1 MSHLPGKFIWF
12 EHASNDIA
20 RARAFY
26 EPLFNWHAE
35 AMPMGG
41 QTYHMIH
48 SSANNGIGGF
58 VTAEPGTKSRWVSY
72 VSVADVDASFAAATR
87 AGAKVQQP
95 PTDYPPV
102 GRGAAVVDPTG
113 APISLW
119 NSADGDR
126 ADVKEVPDGEWCW
139 NELWTPDVS
148 TALAFYEKVF
158 GYLFET
164 LDMGPQGQYHVLKT
178 ADGVSRGGLC
188 ASAQPS
194 APPMWLP
201 YVSVA
206 DCDATAAQ
214 ASKLGAQ
221 AVLVPPTD
229 IPDIGRFAI
238 FADPLGAAVAVIK
251 TLPMSQSD

>member
-41 QTYHMIH
+41 QTYHMIL
-48 SSANNGIGGF
+48 SGANNGIGGF
-58 VTAEPGTKSRWVSY
+58 VTADPGKKNRWISY
-72 VSVADVDASFAAATR
+72 VSVADVDASFAEATR
-87 AGAKVQQP
+87 AGAKSQQP

-102 GRGAAVVDPTG
+102 GRGAAITDPTG
-113 APISLW
+113 AAISLW
-119 NSADGDR
+119 HSADGDR
-126 ADVKEVPDGEWCW
+126 ADVPQVADGEWCW
-139 NELWTPDVS
+139 NELWTPDVK

-158 GYLFET
+158 GYLYEAM
-164 LDMGPQGQYHVLKT
+164 DMGPQGTYYILKT
-178 ADGVSRGGLC
+178 ADGQSRGGLC

-206 DCDATAAQ
+206 DCDATTEKAR
-214 ASKLGAQ
+214 KLGAQ

-229 IPDIGRFAI
+229 IPNIGRFAI

-251 TLPMSQSD
+251 TVPMSAS